1 MSIALSRRT
10 GLLLALALA
19 SLACHSEPPP
29 PKAPTEVPAPPR
41 TPAPSAPATSDVTI
55 RRTVV
60 VHGRPAGSTITVLH
74 EGGMRESTKEVLAD
88 RGGPQTATRVKLGP
102 DHTPV
107 LYDAAGRDAE
117 QLPVEEHFLRDG
129 GRATWVSPDDS
140 GEKPVSGPAFY
151 VPQADDADSF
161 GLLVEALV
169 AGKAPIPL
177 LPDGEARAEKL
188 GETTLTGPNGESKH
202 LTAWAVLGLDF
213 LPQIAW
219 VDDAGAFWGHVEDW
233 GGVVPEGWE
242 KTVDRLRVLVKGFRT
257 TRTESE
263 AHTLG
268 HSPPAAGAAFTHARV
283 LDVLKGAW
291 LEDQTVVIAGGKI
304 RSVGPTR
311 GARVPANAETID
323 ASGKALVPGLWD
335 MHAHLD
341 ESSGP
346 LYVGGGVT
354 TVRDLGNHPDTL
366 DDLKRRFDAG
376 NAIGPHVLKAGF
388 VDGRGEGVAPTPV
401 TAQTEGEAKKAVEL
415 YAKRGYVEINVHTS
429 VPAEVVPVIVKEAH
443 ARGLRVSG
451 EVPVKMRADDAV
463 RAGLEE
469 LHGINL
475 LLLPFVAPHDA
486 DTRTPVR
493 FSLVAEKA
501 AGVDLAS
508 KPVTDLVALLR
519 EKKTVID
526 PTLDL
531 FENLFVAR
539 PGEIGPSWKAVAS
552 RVPGPVERTFRFG
565 GLPVPEGRD
574 ATYKGAFAA
583 TLKMTKALF
592 DQKVPIVAGTD
603 SIGGLAL
610 PRELEL
616 LVEAGLPPI
625 EALRAATIGAARVMK
640 MDKTTGSITVGK
652 DADLALVAGDPLKD
666 VGDLRR
672 VRTTVRGGVVFDA
685 PAVFATVDVKAV
697 TAAPPTASA
706 PSP

>member
-1 MSIALSRRT
+1 MSIAPPRRT
-10 GLLLALALA
+10 ALPLVFALA
-19 SLACHSEPPP
+19 SAACHGEPPP
-29 PKAPTEVPAPPR
+29 RASNPAPTPSEVPAPR
-41 TPAPSAPATSDVTI
+41 PAPSAAAEEVTI

-74 EGGMRESTKEVLAD
+74 ADGLRESTKEVLAD

-102 DHTPV
+102 DRTPV
-107 LYDAAGRDAE
+107 LYDAAGRDAD
-117 QLPVEEHFLRDG
+117 QQPTEEHFLIDG

-140 GEKPVSGPAFY
+140 GEKPLAGPAFY

-161 GLLVEALV
+161 ALLVEALV
-169 AGKAPIPL
+169 AGGGRGPLAL
-177 LPDGEARAEKL
+177 LPDGEARAQKI

-202 LTAWAVLGLDF
+202 LTAWAIFGLDF

-242 KTVDRLRVLVKGFRT
+242 KTVDRLRVLVKGLRS

-263 AHTLG
+263 AHALG
-268 HSPPAAGAAFTHARV
+268 HPAPAAGLAFTHARV

-291 LEDQTVVIAGGKI
+291 LEDQTVLVAEGKIRALGPTKTTRVPPKAGTIDAGGK
-304 RSVGPTR
+304 
-311 GARVPANAETID
+311 
-323 ASGKALVPGLWD
+323 ALLPGLWD

-354 TVRDLGNHPDTL
+354 TVRDLGNHPDLL
-366 DDLKRRFDAG
+366 DDLKRRYDG
-376 NAIGPHVLKAGF
+376 GTAIGPHVLKAGF
-388 VDGRGEGVAPTPV
+388 LDGRGEGAAPTAV
-401 TAQTEGEAKKAVEL
+401 TAQTPDEAKKAVDL
-415 YAKRGYVEINVHTS
+415 YAKRGYVGINVHTS
-429 VPAEVVPVIVKEAH
+429 IPPEVVPVIAKEAH

-463 RAGLEE
+463 RAGLDE

-475 LLLPFVAPHDA
+475 LFLPFVAPRDA
-486 DTRTPVR
+486 DTRTAVR
-493 FSLVAEKA
+493 FVLVAEKA
-501 AGVDLAS
+501 AALDLSS
-508 KPVTDLVALLR
+508 KPVADLLALLR
-519 EKKTVID
+519 DKKTVID

-552 RVPGPVERTFRFG
+552 RVPGPVERSFRFG
-565 GLPVPEGRD
+565 GLPVPEGMD

-583 TLKMTKALF
+583 SLKMTKALY
-592 DQKVPIVAGTD
+592 DEKVPLVAGTD
-603 SIGGLAL
+603 SIGGLVL

-616 LVEAGLPPI
+616 LVEAGVPPVD
-625 EALRAATIGAARVMK
+625 AVRAATIGAARVMK
-640 MDKTTGSITVGK
+640 MDKTSGSVTVGK
-652 DADLALVAGDPLKD
+652 DA
-666 VGDLRR
+666 
-672 VRTTVRGGVVFDA
+672 
-685 PAVFATVDVKAV
+685 
-697 TAAPPTASA
+697 
-706 PSP
+706 